1 MSGRGRRTIAPVV
14 AVAAVLSLALLGLSM
29 PAFAVDNTPPLPDPA
44 MQQRYIAL
52 INEFRCMQCQNEALA
67 DSNVSLA
74 ADLRLE
80 VHDLIKAGKTDDEIR
95 DYLVARYGE
104 FILFRPRMSWRN
116 AWLWAAPGVFLLAG
130 IAIAF
135 RVLRKRSRLPIT
147 DDDPPDATTGA

>member
-1 MSGRGRRTIAPVV
+1 MNMRGFRTL
-14 AVAAVLSLALLGLSM
+14 AALAGAALLFLSK
-29 PAFAVDNTPPLPDPA
+29 PTLAVDNTPPLDDPA
-44 MQQRYIAL
+44 QQQRYIAL

-116 AWLWAAPGVFLLAG
+116 AWLWAAPGVLLLAG

-135 RVLRKRSRLPIT
+135 RVLRQRSRLPIT
-147 DDDPPDATTGA
+147 DDDPPDAITGA

>member
-1 MSGRGRRTIAPVV
+1 MSTRMAV
-14 AVAAVLSLALLGLSM
+14 AVALLALSTA
-29 PAFAVDNTPPLPDPA
+29 AFAVDNTPPLADPA
-44 MQQRYIAL
+44 MQQRYLAL

-80 VHDLIKAGKTDDEIR
+80 IHDLIKSGKSDDQIR

-116 AWLWAAPGVFLLAG
+116 AWLWAAPGVLLLG
-130 IAIAF
+130 GLAIAL
-135 RVLRKRSRLPIT
+135 RVLRQRARMPISG
-147 DDDPPDATTGA
+147 DDPPDPVTDA

>member
-1 MSGRGRRTIAPVV
+1 MSTRIAV
-14 AVAAVLSLALLGLSM
+14 AVALLALSTA
-29 PAFAVDNTPPLPDPA
+29 AFAVDNTPPLTDPA
-44 MQQRYIAL
+44 MQQRYLAL

-80 VHDLIKAGKTDDEIR
+80 IHDLIKSGKSDDQIR

-116 AWLWAAPGVFLLAG
+116 AWLWAAPGVLLLGGLG
-130 IAIAF
+130 IAV
-135 RVLRKRSRLPIT
+135 RVMRQRARMPIT
-147 DDDPPDATTGA
+147 GDDPPDPVTGA

>member
-1 MSGRGRRTIAPVV
+1 MNIRALLV
-14 AVAAVLSLALLGLSM
+14 AVALAWSAL
-29 PAFAVDNTPPLPDPA
+29 AFAVDNTPPLPDPA

-80 VHDLIKAGKTDDEIR
+80 VHDLILKGKSDDEIR

-104 FILFRPRMSWRN
+104 FILFRPRMSLRN
-116 AWLWAAPGVFLLAG
+116 AWLWAAPAVMLLGGIG
-130 IAIAF
+130 IAL
-135 RVLRKRSRLPIT
+135 RVMRKRAQLPIT
-147 DDDPPDATTGA
+147 DEDATDSTTDA

>member
-1 MSGRGRRTIAPVV
+1 MSTRIAV
-14 AVAAVLSLALLGLSM
+14 AVALLALSTA
-29 PAFAVDNTPPLPDPA
+29 AFAVDNTPPLADPA
-44 MQQRYIAL
+44 MQQRYLAL

-80 VHDLIKAGKTDDEIR
+80 IHDLIKSGKSDDQIR

-116 AWLWAAPGVFLLAG
+116 AWLWAAPGVLLLGGLG
-130 IAIAF
+130 IAV
-135 RVLRKRSRLPIT
+135 RVMRQRARMPIT
-147 DDDPPDATTGA
+147 GDDPPDPVTDA

>member
-1 MSGRGRRTIAPVV
+1 MSTRIAV
-14 AVAAVLSLALLGLSM
+14 AVALLALSTA
-29 PAFAVDNTPPLPDPA
+29 AFAVDNTPPLADPA
-44 MQQRYIAL
+44 MQQRYLTL

-80 VHDLIKAGKTDDEIR
+80 IHDLIKSGKSDDQIR

-116 AWLWAAPGVFLLAG
+116 AWLWAAPGVLLLGGLG
-130 IAIAF
+130 IAV
-135 RVLRKRSRLPIT
+135 RVMRQRARMPIT
-147 DDDPPDATTGA
+147 GDDPPDPVTDA

>member
-1 MSGRGRRTIAPVV
+1 VNGAR
-14 AVAAVLSLALLGLSM
+14 AVCTAMGLALLVAAL
-29 PAFAVDNTPPLPDPA
+29 PVRAVDNTPPLPDPA

-80 VHDLIKAGKTDDEIR
+80 VHDLIRAGKTDDEIR

-116 AWLWAAPGVFLLAG
+116 AWLWAAPSLLLLGGA
-130 IAIAF
+130 AIAV
-135 RVLRKRSRLPIT
+135 RVLRQRARLPIP
-147 DDDPPDATTGA
+147 DDDPPDTTSHV

>member
-1 MSGRGRRTIAPVV
+1 MSMRITL
-14 AVAAVLSLALLGLSM
+14 AVALLALSTA
-29 PAFAVDNTPPLPDPA
+29 AFAVDNTPPLTDPA
-44 MQQRYIAL
+44 MQQRYLAL

-80 VHDLIKAGKTDDEIR
+80 VHDLIKSGKSDDEIR

-116 AWLWAAPGVFLLAG
+116 AWLWAAPGVLLLG
-130 IAIAF
+130 GLAIAV
-135 RVLRKRSRLPIT
+135 RVLRQRARMPIT
-147 DDDPPDATTGA
+147 GDDPPDPVTGA

>member
-1 MSGRGRRTIAPVV
+1 MSTRV
-14 AVAAVLSLALLGLSM
+14 AVAVAWLALSTAAL
-29 PAFAVDNTPPLPDPA
+29 AVDNTPPLTDPA
-44 MQQRYIAL
+44 MQQRYLAL

-116 AWLWAAPGVFLLAG
+116 AWLWAAPGVLLLG
-130 IAIAF
+130 GLAIAV
-135 RVLRKRSRLPIT
+135 RVLRQRARLPIT
-147 DDDPPDATTGA
+147 GDDPPDPVTGA